1 LWFSVGCSI
10 GCKECDGGDKG
21 PSNPNR
27 KDRCGGGMKA
37 TNNDPATRTVNR
49 GAVAGSEAD
58 WTKFN
63 PWRAPG
69 HAPVYDPWYAPTALS
84 TQSSGP

>member
-1 LWFSVGCSI
+1 
-10 GCKECDGGDKG
+10 
-21 PSNPNR
+21 
-27 KDRCGGGMKA
+27 MKA